1 MAYMD
6 KKRYKNPT
14 IPTAGRQDTSQPKY
28 DRKAPPPRAPM
39 RAAAS
44 MRVASR
50 EPREGAPPIPQTQR
64 APEPETMAAGP
75 VRRAPASEDTSIRRA
90 AASSMM
96 TPGTTMA
103 PTTPVPTTA
112 APETPMVLRAP
123 EPEFD
128 PRYAR
133 SAPPPEAESPS
144 EEGGMAPGAMTSPF
158 MAAQT
163 ALDEGVEAVDVPPG
177 LADVYVGGK
186 GYYNTPA
193 PPDAVDAYGKVSGM
207 GDIQAVPTVP
217 FGDDPGSDIK
227 GLIEDLSGISKDS
240 EAQKEALAGQ
250 KSEYLE
256 AVDRMV
262 REGALRRMGSGGAFA
277 RGFGTIAGKYA
288 TAINATALKN
298 KEIEMNGLSTA
309 ISNYVN
315 LHSAELDDETKKM
328 LADWQIHTDKIAQFH
343 AEINNWLTDTEADSM
358 SNKGYTQL
366 YTLFN
371 ELVLS
376 GEVNPTTGQPW
387 TNADIMNTF
396 YTKRKGKVWWNGVEP
411 DGSFDP
417 DAVMAQL
424 KGIDSKS
431 DQKEILQ
438 AMRADLKTKNTDGQ
452 YDEALAGLGEL
463 IDEIFTPPP
472 PTFSGTP
479 EEGEGEEAPSGPQM
493 MMGGE

>member
-1 MAYMD
+1 MD
-6 KKRYKNPT
+6 
-14 IPTAGRQDTSQPKY
+14 
-28 DRKAPPPRAPM
+28 
-39 RAAAS
+39 
-44 MRVASR
+44 
-50 EPREGAPPIPQTQR
+50 
-64 APEPETMAAGP
+64 
-75 VRRAPASEDTSIRRA
+75 EDS
-90 AASSMM
+90 
-96 TPGTTMA
+96 GT
-103 PTTPVPTTA
+103 
-112 APETPMVLRAP
+112 
-123 EPEFD
+123 
-128 PRYAR
+128 
-133 SAPPPEAESPS
+133 
-144 EEGGMAPGAMTSPF
+144 
-158 MAAQT
+158 
-163 ALDEGVEAVDVPPG
+163 
-177 LADVYVGGK
+177 
-186 GYYNTPA
+186 N
-193 PPDAVDAYGKVSGM
+193 
-207 GDIQAVPTVP
+207 
-217 FGDDPGSDIK
+217 IK
-227 GLIEDLSGISKDS
+227 DLIYDLSNISKDS

-309 ISNYVN
+309 ISNFVN
-315 LHSAELDDETKKM
+315 LHAAELDDETKKM

-371 ELVLS
+371 DLVLS

-396 YTKRKGKVWWNGVEP
+396 YTKRHGKVWWNGVEP

-417 DAVMAQL
+417 DAVEAQL
-424 KGIDSKS
+424 KGIDSHTER
-431 DQKEILQ
+431 KEILQ

-463 IDEIFTPPP
+463 IDEVYSSAP
-472 PTFSGTP
+472 GKVKEEEEEEE
-479 EEGEGEEAPSGPQM
+479 EEGGPTGAAKSLFPS
-493 MMGGE
+493 MGGE